1 MTNISPIYKRKVTK
15 ESFKKLADINII
27 LKKIKDTY
35 LANKQKDLN
44 ARSWAP
50 QKIRLQ
56 LIKETD
62 KCIT

>member
-1 MTNISPIYKRKVTK
+1 MTAIYKRKVTK
-15 ESFKKLADINII
+15 ESFKELADRNTI

-35 LANKQKDLN
+35 LANKQKELN

-50 QKIRLQ
+50 QKVRLQ